1 MAIMH
6 YRNDSATGAW
16 LRELVQM
23 MAEGELITLTTPS
36 GEPIVTTDVLT
47 AQDLVE
53 AAA

>member
-1 MAIMH
+1 MVSH
-6 YRNDSATGAW
+6 YVNDSATGPW
-16 LRELVQM
+16 LRELLAM

-53 AAA
+53 EIAA